1 MEKKWKTAKELGLP
15 KGFTLSNHNRE
26 MVIRAA
32 GESIFGEETNTLVKE
47 EFELFEAILAHIY
60 PQEKREEYEKL
71 VKEAH
76 SVFRGTEHIVL
87 DTYRVESGIII
98 DANGEEIR
106 VGRAGRWNSVSEA
119 KERGYCTLPT
129 ADIPSN
135 SWNLPRLCEAELSA
149 DEIFD
154 LLDQDLRERLLEFHR
169 KVTDLSG
176 RATEFRTKVRNILWN
191 YTSTIKLCNTF
202 PEFIGWIRLAK
213 GLEEDPGRCS
223 DIPLADDMQDIRKL
237 AGK

>member
-1 MEKKWKTAKELGLP
+1 MEKKWKTTKELGLP

-32 GESIFGEETNTLVKE
+32 GESIFGEETNALVKE
-47 EFELFEAILAHIY
+47 EFELFEDILAHIY

-71 VKEAH
+71 VKEAS
-76 SVFRGTEHIVL
+76 SVFRGTEHTAIEP
-87 DTYRVESGIII
+87 YRGESGIAI
-98 DANGEEIR
+98 DADGEEIR
-106 VGRAGRWNSVSEA
+106 LGRGGRWNSVSVA
-119 KERGYCTLPT
+119 KEAGYCTLPPV
-129 ADIPSN
+129 DIPSN
-135 SWNLPRLCEAELSA
+135 SWDRPWLCEAEVDS

-169 KVTDLSG
+169 KVTDLSVRVG
-176 RATEFRTKVRNILWN
+176 EFRIKVRNILWN

-213 GLEEDPGRCS
+213 GLDEDPGRCS